1 MSLRR
6 ICCCLAFTTV
16 LAAQPQVV
24 IETPMSPPEWALAER
39 ALLDAYA
46 EAALAVAEKY
56 IDPNGWARVTPNWGG
71 MDGPDDIMESFRDW
85 PLLYILGGSE
95 SVLTTYKRI
104 WEGHLQQFTEAK
116 EPSVEVAKD
125 GMYYKEFCPSFDW
138 EHIGE
143 GMAGWYW
150 YGLARPRDPQYLIRG
165 RRFAGLYMNEDPEAP
180 NYDRQ
185 RRIIR
190 SLFNGSRGALIGL
203 PTEAHW
209 AGNPRPRHDARPGK
223 PRRTERFSRQGYL
236 ATMSGD
242 HPLNLM
248 TTNLAMTAY
257 MLTHDEK
264 YRDWILEYVN
274 AWQERIAENGGNIP
288 TNIGLDGTIGGEW
301 DGKWYGGVYGWNF
314 RPKLD
319 DGREN
324 PSNNMFIRGVRIA
337 LGIALLLTGEQGYAD
352 VMRRQFDNLYA
363 VKKIVGGRTMIPR
376 KHGDNGWYGYGNVLF
391 IPEQTDV
398 YLWSMKRSDIDRIA
412 DSPWIRFLE
421 GKNSGYPGE
430 ALDAAFETLRGV
442 MQRVQKDTATADTRG
457 PSHIPRPISVG
468 TLLNLTLGANYPG
481 GSGNILHS
489 QVRYFDTEQRR
500 AGLPKDVAAL
510 VQKIDPEGITL
521 TLVNTN
527 PVSARDLIVQ
537 TGAYAE
543 HTCTAVNVGGKSIPV
558 KAPNFRVRLEPG
570 AGGRIRIE
578 LKRYSLQPT
587 FAFPWLRS

>member
-1 MSLRR
+1 MVLRG
-6 ICCCLAFTTV
+6 IYCCLVWTTL
-16 LAAQPQVV
+16 LAAEPPVV
-24 IETPMSPPEWALAER
+24 IETPMSPPDWALAEQ

-46 EAALAVAEKY
+46 EAAEAVADKY
-56 IDPNGWARVTPNWGG
+56 IDSGGWARVTANWGG
-71 MDGPDDIMESFRDW
+71 MDGADDIMESFRDW
-85 PLLYILGGSE
+85 PLLYILGAPE

-116 EPSVEVAKD
+116 EPLVDVAKD

-150 YGLARPRDPQYLIRG
+150 YGLARPRDPQYLIRA

-180 NYDRQ
+180 NYDPKH
-185 RRIIR
+185 RIIR
-190 SLFNGSRGALIGL
+190 SLFNGSRGPLIGV
-203 PTEAHW
+203 PSEEHW

-257 MLTHDEK
+257 LLTHEEK
-264 YRDWILEYVN
+264 YRDWILEYVS

-288 TNIGLDGTIGGEW
+288 TNIGLDGTIGGAW

-314 RPKLD
+314 RPTLD

-324 PSNNMFIRGVRIA
+324 PRHNMFIRGTRIA
-337 LGIALLLTGEQGYAD
+337 FGIALLLTGDQGYVD
-352 VMRRQFDNLYA
+352 VMRRQFNNLYA
-363 VKKIVGGRTMIPR
+363 VKKVVDGRTMIPR
-376 KHGDNGWYGYGNVLF
+376 KHGDDGWYGYGEVFF

-398 YLWSMKRSDIDRIA
+398 YLWSMKRADIERIA
-412 DSPWIRFLE
+412 EAPWIRFLE
-421 GKNSGYPGE
+421 GRNPGYPAK
-430 ALDAAFETLRGV
+430 ALNAEFETLREV
-442 MQRVQKDTATADTRG
+442 MQRVREGTATADTRG
-457 PSHIPRPISVG
+457 PSHIPRPVSVG
-468 TLLNLTLGANYPG
+468 TLLNLMSGANYPG

-489 QVRYFDTEQRR
+489 QVRYFDPERRR
-500 AGLPKDVAAL
+500 AGLPEDVAAL
-510 VQKIDPEGITL
+510 VEEIGPQSVTL

-527 PVSARDLIVQ
+527 PVSGRDLVVQ
-537 TGAYAE
+537 AGAYAE
-543 HTCTAVNVGGKSIPV
+543 HNCSAVEVDGKTIPV
-558 KAPNFRVRLEPG
+558 GAPAFRVRLEPG
-570 AGGRIRIE
+570 AGGRIRIAMN
-578 LKRYSLQPT
+578 RYSSQPT
-587 FAFPWLRS
+587 FAFPWRRP

>member
-1 MSLRR
+1 MLLRR
-6 ICCCLAFTTV
+6 IWCFVALATV
-16 LAAQPQVV
+16 LAAEPRVV
-24 IETPMSPPEWALAER
+24 IETPMSPPDWALAER

-46 EAALAVAEKY
+46 EAAEAVADKY
-56 IDPNGWARVTPNWGG
+56 IDSAGWARVTPNWGG

-85 PLLYILGGSE
+85 PLLYILGSSE
-95 SVLTTYKRI
+95 SVIKTYKRI

-116 EPSVEVAKD
+116 EPLVEVAKD

-143 GMAGWYW
+143 GMAAWYW
-150 YGLARPRDPQYLIRG
+150 YGLARPRDPQYLIRA
-165 RRFAGLYMNEDPEAP
+165 RRFAGLYMNEDPESS
-180 NYDRQ
+180 NYDPTH
-185 RRIIR
+185 RIIR
-190 SLFNGSRGALIGL
+190 SLFNGSRGPLIGV

-223 PRRTERFSRQGYL
+223 PRRNERFSRQGYL

-242 HPLNLM
+242 HPLNMM

-257 MLTHDEK
+257 MLTHEEQ

-274 AWQERIAENGGNIP
+274 AWQERIAENSGNIP

-324 PSNNMFIRGVRIA
+324 PSHNMFIRGTRIA
-337 LGIALLLTGEQGYAD
+337 FGIALLLTGDQAYTG

-363 VKKIVGGRTMIPR
+363 VKKVMDGKTTIPR
-376 KHGDNGWYGYGNVLF
+376 KYGDNGWYGYGNVLF

-398 YLWSMKRSDIDRIA
+398 YLWSMKRSDIERIA
-412 DSPWIRFLE
+412 ESPWVRFLE
-421 GKNSGYPGE
+421 GKNPDHPAKAMDE
-430 ALDAAFETLRGV
+430 AFETLRRV
-442 MQRVQKDTATADTRG
+442 MQRVREDTGTADKRG
-457 PSHIPRPISVG
+457 PSHIPRPVSMG

-481 GSGNILHS
+481 GSGNVLHS
-489 QVRYFDTEQRR
+489 QVRYFDPEKRR
-500 AGLPKDVAAL
+500 AGLPDDVAAL
-510 VQKIDPEGITL
+510 IEKIDAEGVTL

-527 PVSARDLIVQ
+527 PVSGRDLVVQ
-537 TGAYAE
+537 AGAYGE
-543 HTCTAVNVGGKSIPV
+543 HAFTVVEADGRTIPV
-558 KAPNFRVRLEPG
+558 EGPAFGIRLEPG
-570 AGGRIRIE
+570 TGGRIRIAMN
-578 LKRYSLQPT
+578 RYSLQPT
-587 FAFPWLRS
+587 FAFPWHRP